1 MHGQGMNARQ
11 DQTPAGYG
19 VRPVEDDAGLEALLR
34 LRAENLYTSAAADP
48 RAQHRWYYEQNP
60 AGPGQALLLMKD
72 GEAVGCAGI
81 GTRRFVLTGAKLRG
95 ALLCDFAVDREHR
108 TGLPALVL
116 QRAVTRLVQKDHD
129 FAYGFPNAAAV
140 AVFRR
145 VGFQQL
151 GQMRR
156 YVHLLR
162 HGDYLARIAPR
173 PFLGRA
179 AALLPDLAFALRDAL
194 RDRRPPPALALV
206 TLGRA
211 EVDERFDQLFEEQ
224 RHHHPILGQRGAAF
238 LRWRFFDRP
247 GGEPHEIAALIDRD
261 RGDRLCA
268 YAVLQMDR
276 DEGRVHLR
284 DLFGGELALLLQR
297 LAPAL
302 RRRGFEAM
310 SARFLGAGAV
320 VRTLLACGFRLR
332 DAERAVVIRPSG
344 PTGGSSTEAALLN
357 PERWYLTDADEDN

>member
-1 MHGQGMNARQ
+1 MHQGMKARQ

-19 VRPVEDDAGLEALLR
+19 VRPVEDGAGLEALLR
-34 LRAENLYTSAAADP
+34 LRAANLHTSAAIDP

-72 GEAVGCAGI
+72 GEAIGCAGI
-81 GTRRFVLTGAKLRG
+81 GTRRFSLAGTPLRG
-95 ALLCDFAVDREHR
+95 ALLGDFAVDREHR

-116 QRAVTRLVQKDHD
+116 QRAVARQVQRDHD

-151 GQMRR
+151 GLIRR
-156 YVHLLR
+156 FVRLLR
-162 HGDYLARIAPR
+162 HGDYLARIAPH
-173 PFLGRA
+173 PALGRA
-179 AALLPDLAFALRDAL
+179 AALLPDLAFALRDTV
-194 RDRRPPPALALV
+194 RSRRYPPGLALV

-211 EVDERFDQLFEEQ
+211 EVDERFDQLFTEQ
-224 RHHHPILGQRGAAF
+224 QHHHPMVGQRGAAF

-247 GGEPHEIAALIDRD
+247 GETHEVAALIDRD

-268 YAVLQMDR
+268 YAVLHIDR
-276 DEGRVHLR
+276 GRAHLR

-302 RRRGFEAM
+302 RSRGIEAM
-310 SARFLGAGAV
+310 SVRFLGAGAV
-320 VRTLLACGFRLR
+320 ARTLLACGFHPRE
-332 DAERAVVIRPSG
+332 AERAVVVRPGRPGDPGADS
-344 PTGGSSTEAALLN
+344 LLN